1 MFIVPD
7 MCLKKKDD
15 LSAFGC
21 LSLSGLTL
29 LGKFLNL
36 LLLITKCF
44 DDFVIF
50 KNVPYKRCK
59 SGFD

>member
-1 MFIVPD
+1 
-7 MCLKKKDD
+7 
-15 LSAFGC
+15 
-21 LSLSGLTL
+21 
-29 LGKFLNL
+29 

-59 SGFD
+59 SGFDWSVIKGTVLEVRCTLSVL